1 MTNAD
6 KAKWTFLKGTSTST
20 TLMARTVRKL
30 KLIPIILILRETNFQ
45 MMDEFSEFE
54 IQGLWGLQNCLGGRI
69 IITENL
75 RSGKIFEFPQC
86 GDSNT

>member
-6 KAKWTFLKGTSTST
+6 KAKWTLLKGTSTST

-54 IQGLWGLQNCLGGRI
+54 IQGLQNCLGGRI